1 MTQSTQSIATTALDR
16 GMSTELESYQHQCL
30 MLLDELQEAW
40 SDIRRLKADTHTLI
54 AMNDGLKAELKAL
67 KLAATAQSIE
77 RDVALVGTSSRQQ
90 AR

>member
-1 MTQSTQSIATTALDR
+1 MTYPTQLIADTALDR
-16 GMSTELESYQHQCL
+16 GMPTELESYQHQCL

-67 KLAATAQSIE
+67 KLAATAQPMES
-77 RDVALVGTSSRQQ
+77 DVALVGTLPRQQ

>member
-1 MTQSTQSIATTALDR
+1 MTYPTQLVADTALDR
-16 GMSTELESYQHQCL
+16 DMPTELESYQHQCL

-54 AMNDGLKAELKAL
+54 AMNDGLKAELNAL
-67 KLAATAQSIE
+67 KLAATAQPMESDI
-77 RDVALVGTSSRQQ
+77 ALVGTLPRQQ

>member
-1 MTQSTQSIATTALDR
+1 MTTPTQPTTEITL
-16 GMSTELESYQHQCL
+16 GLGIPTELESYQHQCL

-67 KLAATAQSIE
+67 KLPATAQPMESDI
-77 RDVALVGTSSRQQ
+77 ALVGTLPRQQ